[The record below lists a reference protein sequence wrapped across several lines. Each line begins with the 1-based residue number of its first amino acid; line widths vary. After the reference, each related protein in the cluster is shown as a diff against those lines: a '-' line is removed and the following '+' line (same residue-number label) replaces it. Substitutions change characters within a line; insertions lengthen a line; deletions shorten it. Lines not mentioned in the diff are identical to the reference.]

1 MHRVTSSRPASR
13 AWAQAGAI
21 AVLLLFAGF
30 ASVAAAPNQQLRAR
44 TVHGTVVDSSE
55 SPVSNAVVYLKNL
68 KTLAVLTY
76 ISDGKGQ
83 YRFSGLDPNIDYQ
96 IHAEQGRLTS
106 TDHTISSF
114 DSRPDIVLFLKVNR
128 KKSEK

>member
-1 MHRVTSSRPASR
+1 MHSATTSNAASS
-13 AWAQAGAI
+13 AWGRAGAI
-21 AVLLLFAGF
+21 ATLLLFAGF
-30 ASVAAAPNQQLRAR
+30 ASMAAARNQKQQTR

-55 SPVSNAVVYLKNL
+55 SPVPSAIVYLKNL
-68 KTLAVLTY
+68 RTLAVLTY
-76 ISDGKGQ
+76 IADAKGQ

-96 IHAEQGRLTS
+96 IHAEQGQLTS
-106 TDHTISSF
+106 SDHTISSF